1 MLTILFKILSILG
14 ILLLILLG
22 IALVIILLVLF
33 FPVCYKVSGKKT
45 AEEMLFD
52 AKMKWLFGLV
62 RVTYSYPV
70 PGKLLAKVL
79 FFTVYDSSEKEKKS
93 APGEDTHTAPKKD
106 LTEEAQETSRTSEAS
121 DASEPLDAS
130 EASDTSESSDTS
142 GTSGQTLLSDDT
154 DIAKTDTATDTE
166 ASANAKT
173 SVEENTP
180 GPQQETSRKL
190 AGFFEKIRYTIRKI
204 CDKIKYILKNISFYK
219 ELWNDPDTKGLL
231 QHAGKRIGHILKRL
245 RPRKLNV
252 NARIGTGSP
261 DTTGY
266 LYGIYGMILPKLGK
280 GVCITPDFE
289 QAILEGDL
297 KASGHFTVA
306 CVLFHSARLL
316 MDKRLQQLKLKIRTF
331 QKNQKK

>member
-22 IALVIILLVLF
+22 IALVVILLVLF

-70 PGKLLAKVL
+70 PGKLLTKVL
-79 FFTVYDSSEKEKKS
+79 FFTVYDSSEKEKNS
-93 APGEDTHTAPKKD
+93 ASGEDTHTAPKKD
-106 LTEEAQETSRTSEAS
+106 ITEAAQETSR
-121 DASEPLDAS
+121 
-130 EASDTSESSDTS
+130 TSESSDTS
-142 GTSGQTLLSDDT
+142 GTSRQTLLSDDT
-154 DIAKTDTATDTE
+154 DRAKTDPATDTE
-166 ASANAKT
+166 ASTNAKT
-173 SVEENTP
+173 SVEENLP
-180 GPQQETSRKL
+180 VPQQETSGKI

-204 CDKIKYILKNISFYK
+204 CDKIKYILKNISFYR

-289 QAILEGDL
+289 QTILEGDF

-316 MDKRLQQLKLKIRTF
+316 MDKRLQQLKHKIRTF

>member
-70 PGKLLAKVL
+70 PGKLLTKVL

-106 LTEEAQETSRTSEAS
+106 LTEEAQETSRTSVSS
-121 DASEPLDAS
+121 DASEP
-130 EASDTSESSDTS
+130 SDTSV
-142 GTSGQTLLSDDT
+142 TSGQTLLPSDT
-154 DIAKTDTATDTE
+154 DMAKTDPATDTE
-166 ASANAKT
+166 ASGKI
-173 SVEENTP
+173 
-180 GPQQETSRKL
+180 

-204 CDKIKYILKNISFYK
+204 CDKIKYILENISFYR

-231 QHAGKRIGHILKRL
+231 QHVGKRIGHILKRL
-245 RPRKLNV
+245 RPRKLKM

-297 KASGHFTVA
+297 KASGHFTIA

-316 MDKRLQQLKLKIRTF
+316 LDKRLQQLKLKIRTF
-331 QKNQKK
+331 QKDHKK

>member
-22 IALVIILLVLF
+22 IALVVILLVLF
-33 FPVCYKVSGKKT
+33 FPVCYKMSGKKN
-45 AEEMLFD
+45 AEEMQFA
-52 AKMKWLFGLV
+52 AKIKWLFGLV
-62 RVTYSYPV
+62 RVSYSYPV

-79 FFTVYDSSEKEKKS
+79 FFTVYDSSAEKKNS
-93 APGEDTHTAPKKD
+93 APGEDTHTAPKRD
-106 LTEEAQETSRTSEAS
+106 IT
-121 DASEPLDAS
+121 
-130 EASDTSESSDTS
+130 
-142 GTSGQTLLSDDT
+142 TLLSDDT

-166 ASANAKT
+166 ASADAKT
-173 SVEENTP
+173 SAEENTP
-180 GPQQETSRKL
+180 GPQQETSGKL

-231 QHAGKRIGHILKRL
+231 QHAGSRIGHILKRL
-245 RPRKLNV
+245 RPRKLEV
-252 NARIGTGSP
+252 NARVGTGSP

-289 QAILEGDL
+289 QAILEGDF
-297 KASGHFTVA
+297 KASGHFTIA

-316 MDKRLQQLKLKIRTF
+316 MDKRLQQLKHKIRTF
-331 QKNQKK
+331 QKDQKK

>member
-70 PGKLLAKVL
+70 PGKLLTKVL
-79 FFTVYDSSEKEKKS
+79 FFTVYDSSEKEKNS
-93 APGEDTHTAPKKD
+93 APGEDTHTAPNKD
-106 LTEEAQETSRTSEAS
+106 ITEAAQETSRTSEPS
-121 DASEPLDAS
+121 DA
-130 EASDTSESSDTS
+130 SESSDTS
-142 GTSGQTLLSDDT
+142 VTSGQTLLSDDT
-154 DIAKTDTATDTE
+154 DMAKTDTATDTE
-166 ASANAKT
+166 ASADAKT
-173 SVEENTP
+173 SAEENTP
-180 GPQQETSRKL
+180 GPQLETSTSGKL

-204 CDKIKYILKNISFYK
+204 CDKIKYILKNISFYR
-219 ELWNDPDTKGLL
+219 ELWNDSDTKGLL

-245 RPRKLNV
+245 RPRKLEV
-252 NARIGTGSP
+252 NARVGTGSP

-289 QAILEGDL
+289 QAILEGDF
-297 KASGHFTVA
+297 KASGHFTIA

-316 MDKRLQQLKLKIRTF
+316 MDKRLQQLKHKIRTF

>member
-22 IALVIILLVLF
+22 IALVVILLVLF
-33 FPVCYKVSGKKT
+33 FPVCYKMSGKKN
-45 AEEMLFD
+45 AEEMQFA
-52 AKMKWLFGLV
+52 AKIKWLFGLV
-62 RVTYSYPV
+62 RVSYSYPV

-79 FFTVYDSSEKEKKS
+79 FFTVYDSSAEKKNS
-93 APGEDTHTAPKKD
+93 APGEDTHTAPNKD
-106 LTEEAQETSRTSEAS
+106 IT
-121 DASEPLDAS
+121 
-130 EASDTSESSDTS
+130 
-142 GTSGQTLLSDDT
+142 TLLSDDT
-154 DIAKTDTATDTE
+154 DMAKTDTATDTE

-180 GPQQETSRKL
+180 GPQQETSGKL

-204 CDKIKYILKNISFYK
+204 CDKIKYILKNISFYR

-289 QAILEGDL
+289 QAILEGDF
-297 KASGHFTVA
+297 KASGHFTIA
-306 CVLFHSARLL
+306 CVLFHSVRLL
-316 MDKRLQQLKLKIRTF
+316 MDKRLQQLKHKIRTF

>member
-22 IALVIILLVLF
+22 IALVVILLVLF
-33 FPVCYKVSGKKT
+33 FPVCYKMSGKKN
-45 AEEMLFD
+45 AEGMQFA
-52 AKMKWLFGLV
+52 AKIKWLFGLV
-62 RVTYSYPV
+62 RVSYSYPV

-79 FFTVYDSSEKEKKS
+79 FFTVYDSSAEKKNS
-93 APGEDTHTAPKKD
+93 APGEDTHTAPNKD
-106 LTEEAQETSRTSEAS
+106 IT
-121 DASEPLDAS
+121 
-130 EASDTSESSDTS
+130 
-142 GTSGQTLLSDDT
+142 TLLSDDT
-154 DIAKTDTATDTE
+154 DMAKTDTATDTE

-180 GPQQETSRKL
+180 GPQQETSGKI

-204 CDKIKYILKNISFYK
+204 CDKIKYILKNISFYR
-219 ELWNDPDTKGLL
+219 ELWNNPDTKGLL
-231 QHAGKRIGHILKRL
+231 QHAGSRIGHILKRL
-245 RPRKLNV
+245 RPRKLEV
-252 NARIGTGSP
+252 NARVGTGSP

-289 QAILEGDL
+289 QAILEGDF

-316 MDKRLQQLKLKIRTF
+316 MDKRLQQLKHKIRTF

>member
-22 IALVIILLVLF
+22 IALVVILLVLF

-52 AKMKWLFGLV
+52 AKMKWLFGLI
-62 RVTYSYPV
+62 RVSYSYPV

-79 FFTVYDSSEKEKKS
+79 FFTVYDSSEKEKNS
-93 APGEDTHTAPKKD
+93 ASGENTHTAPKKD
-106 LTEEAQETSRTSEAS
+106 LTEEAQETSRTSE
-121 DASEPLDAS
+121 P
-130 EASDTSESSDTS
+130 SDTSESSDTS
-142 GTSGQTLLSDDT
+142 VTSGQTLLSDDT
-154 DIAKTDTATDTE
+154 DMAKTDTATDTE

-180 GPQQETSRKL
+180 GPQQETSGKI

-204 CDKIKYILKNISFYK
+204 CDKIKYILKNISFYR

-289 QAILEGDL
+289 QAILEGDF
-297 KASGHFTVA
+297 KASGHFTIA

-316 MDKRLQQLKLKIRTF
+316 MDKRLQQLKHKIRTF

>member
-1 MLTILFKILSILG
+1 MTILFKILSILG

-22 IALVIILLVLF
+22 IALVVILLVLF
-33 FPVCYKVSGKKT
+33 FPVCYKMSGKKN
-45 AEEMLFD
+45 AEEMQFA
-52 AKMKWLFGLV
+52 AKIKWLFGLV
-62 RVTYSYPV
+62 RVSYSYPV

-79 FFTVYDSSEKEKKS
+79 FFTVYDSSAEKKNS
-93 APGEDTHTAPKKD
+93 ASGEDTHTAPNKD
-106 LTEEAQETSRTSEAS
+106 IT
-121 DASEPLDAS
+121 
-130 EASDTSESSDTS
+130 
-142 GTSGQTLLSDDT
+142 TLLSDDT

-245 RPRKLNV
+245 RPRKLEV
-252 NARIGTGSP
+252 NARVGTGSP

-289 QAILEGDL
+289 QAILEGDF
-297 KASGHFTVA
+297 KASGHFTIA

-316 MDKRLQQLKLKIRTF
+316 MDKRLQQLKHKIRTF
-331 QKNQKK
+331 QKDQKK

>member
-22 IALVIILLVLF
+22 IALVVILLVLF

-70 PGKLLAKVL
+70 PGKLLTKVL
-79 FFTVYDSSEKEKKS
+79 FFTVYDSSEKEKNS
-93 APGEDTHTAPKKD
+93 ASGEDTHTAPKKD
-106 LTEEAQETSRTSEAS
+106 ITEAAQETSR
-121 DASEPLDAS
+121 
-130 EASDTSESSDTS
+130 TSESSDTS

-154 DIAKTDTATDTE
+154 DRAKTDPATDTE
-166 ASANAKT
+166 AYANAKT
-173 SVEENTP
+173 SVEENLP
-180 GPQQETSRKL
+180 VPQQETSGKI

-289 QAILEGDL
+289 QAILEGDF

-316 MDKRLQQLKLKIRTF
+316 LDKRLQQLKLKIRTF

>member
-22 IALVIILLVLF
+22 IALVVILLVLF
-33 FPVCYKVSGKKT
+33 FPVCYKMSGKKN
-45 AEEMLFD
+45 AEEMQFA
-52 AKMKWLFGLV
+52 AKIKWLFGLV
-62 RVTYSYPV
+62 RVSYSYPV

-79 FFTVYDSSEKEKKS
+79 FFTVYDSSAEKKNS
-93 APGEDTHTAPKKD
+93 APGEDTRTAPNKD
-106 LTEEAQETSRTSEAS
+106 ITEAAQETSRTSEPS
-121 DASEPLDAS
+121 DASEP
-130 EASDTSESSDTS
+130 SDTSV
-142 GTSGQTLLSDDT
+142 TSGQTLLSDDT
-154 DIAKTDTATDTE
+154 DMAKTDTATDTE
-166 ASANAKT
+166 ASADAKT
-173 SVEENTP
+173 SAEENTP
-180 GPQQETSRKL
+180 GPQLETSTSGKL

-204 CDKIKYILKNISFYK
+204 CDKIKYILKNISFYR

-245 RPRKLNV
+245 RPRKLEV
-252 NARIGTGSP
+252 NARVGTGSP

-289 QAILEGDL
+289 QAILEGDF
-297 KASGHFTVA
+297 KASGHFTIA

-316 MDKRLQQLKLKIRTF
+316 MDKRLQQLKHKIRTF

>member
-14 ILLLILLG
+14 IFLLILLG
-22 IALVIILLVLF
+22 IALVVILLVLF
-33 FPVCYKVSGKKT
+33 FPVCYKMSGKKNVQEMQFT
-45 AEEMLFD
+45 A
-52 AKMKWLFGLV
+52 KIKWLFGLV
-62 RVTYSYPV
+62 RVSYSYPV

-79 FFTVYDSSEKEKKS
+79 FFTVYDSSEKGKKS

-106 LTEEAQETSRTSEAS
+106 ITEAAQETSRTSESS
-121 DASEPLDAS
+121 DA
-130 EASDTSESSDTS
+130 SESSDTS
-142 GTSGQTLLSDDT
+142 GTSGQTLFSDDT
-154 DIAKTDTATDTE
+154 DRAKTDPATDTE
-166 ASANAKT
+166 ALADAKT
-173 SVEENTP
+173 SVEENP
-180 GPQQETSRKL
+180 PVPQQETSGKI

-204 CDKIKYILKNISFYK
+204 CDKIKYILQNISFYR

-289 QAILEGDL
+289 QAILEGDF
-297 KASGHFTVA
+297 KASGHFTLA
-306 CVLFHSARLL
+306 CLLFHSARLL
-316 MDKRLQQLKLKIRTF
+316 LDKRLQQLKHKIRTF
-331 QKNQKK
+331 KNNQKK

>member
-22 IALVIILLVLF
+22 IALVVILLVLF

-70 PGKLLAKVL
+70 PGKLLTKVL
-79 FFTVYDSSEKEKKS
+79 FFTVYDSSEKEKNS
-93 APGEDTHTAPKKD
+93 ASGENTHTAPNKD
-106 LTEEAQETSRTSEAS
+106 IT
-121 DASEPLDAS
+121 
-130 EASDTSESSDTS
+130 
-142 GTSGQTLLSDDT
+142 TLLSDDT
-154 DIAKTDTATDTE
+154 DMAKTDTATDTE
-166 ASANAKT
+166 ASADAKT

-180 GPQQETSRKL
+180 GPQQETSGKI

-204 CDKIKYILKNISFYK
+204 CDKIKYILKNISFYR
-219 ELWNDPDTKGLL
+219 ELWNNPDTKGLL

-245 RPRKLNV
+245 RPRKLEV
-252 NARIGTGSP
+252 NARVGTGSP

-316 MDKRLQQLKLKIRTF
+316 MDKRLQQLKHKIRTF

>member
-22 IALVIILLVLF
+22 IALVVILLVLF
-33 FPVCYKVSGKKT
+33 FPVCYKMSGKKN
-45 AEEMLFD
+45 AEETQFA
-52 AKMKWLFGLV
+52 AKIKWLFGLV
-62 RVTYSYPV
+62 RVSYSYPV

-79 FFTVYDSSEKEKKS
+79 FFTVYDSSEKKKNS
-93 APGEDTHTAPKKD
+93 APGEDTHAAPERD
-106 LTEEAQETSRTSEAS
+106 ITEEARETSRTSEPS
-121 DASEPLDAS
+121 DASE
-130 EASDTSESSDTS
+130 
-142 GTSGQTLLSDDT
+142 TSGQTLLSHDS
-154 DIAKTDTATDTE
+154 DIAKTDPATDTE
-166 ASANAKT
+166 ASADAKI
-173 SVEENTP
+173 SVEENP
-180 GPQQETSRKL
+180 PVPQQETSTFGKI

-204 CDKIKYILKNISFYK
+204 CDKIKYILKNISFYR

-252 NARIGTGSP
+252 NARAGTGSP

-289 QAILEGDL
+289 QAILEGDF

-316 MDKRLQQLKLKIRTF
+316 LDKRLQQLKLKIRTF

>member
-70 PGKLLAKVL
+70 PGKLLTKVL

-93 APGEDTHTAPKKD
+93 APGEDTHTAPNKD
-106 LTEEAQETSRTSEAS
+106 IT
-121 DASEPLDAS
+121 
-130 EASDTSESSDTS
+130 
-142 GTSGQTLLSDDT
+142 TLLSDDT
-154 DIAKTDTATDTE
+154 DMAKTDTATDTE
-166 ASANAKT
+166 ASADAKT

-180 GPQQETSRKL
+180 GPQQETSGKL

-204 CDKIKYILKNISFYK
+204 CDKIKYILKNISFYR

-231 QHAGKRIGHILKRL
+231 QYAGSRIGHILKRL
-245 RPRKLNV
+245 RPRKLEV
-252 NARIGTGSP
+252 NARVGTGSP

-289 QAILEGDL
+289 QAILEGDF

-306 CVLFHSARLL
+306 CVLFHSVRLL
-316 MDKRLQQLKLKIRTF
+316 MDKRLQQLKHKIKTF

>member
-22 IALVIILLVLF
+22 IALVVILLVLF
-33 FPVCYKVSGKKT
+33 FPVCYKMSGKKN
-45 AEEMLFD
+45 AEETQFA
-52 AKMKWLFGLV
+52 AKIKWLFGLV
-62 RVTYSYPV
+62 RVSYSYPV

-79 FFTVYDSSEKEKKS
+79 FFTVYDSSEKKKSS
-93 APGEDTHTAPKKD
+93 APGEDTHTAPEKD
-106 LTEEAQETSRTSEAS
+106 ITEAAQETSRTSESS
-121 DASEPLDAS
+121 DA
-130 EASDTSESSDTS
+130 SESSDTS

-154 DIAKTDTATDTE
+154 DRAKTDPETDTE
-166 ASANAKT
+166 ASADAKI
-173 SVEENTP
+173 SAEENTP
-180 GPQQETSRKL
+180 GPQQETSTFGKI

-204 CDKIKYILKNISFYK
+204 CDKIKYILKNISFYR

-245 RPRKLNV
+245 RPRKLKM

-289 QAILEGDL
+289 EAILEGDF

-316 MDKRLQQLKLKIRTF
+316 LDKRLQQLKLKIRTF

>member
-22 IALVIILLVLF
+22 IALVVILLVLF
-33 FPVCYKVSGKKT
+33 FPVCYKMSGKKN
-45 AEEMLFD
+45 AEEMQFA
-52 AKMKWLFGLV
+52 AKIKWLFGLV
-62 RVTYSYPV
+62 RVSYSYPV

-79 FFTVYDSSEKEKKS
+79 FLTVYDSSEKEKNS

-106 LTEEAQETSRTSEAS
+106 ITEAAQETSRTSESS
-121 DASEPLDAS
+121 DASEPSDAS
-130 EASDTSESSDTS
+130 E
-142 GTSGQTLLSDDT
+142 TSGQTLLSDDT
-154 DIAKTDTATDTE
+154 DIAKTDPATDTE
-166 ASANAKT
+166 ASADAKI
-173 SVEENTP
+173 SAEENTP
-180 GPQQETSRKL
+180 GPQQETSTFGKI

-204 CDKIKYILKNISFYK
+204 CDKIKYILKNISFYR

-245 RPRKLNV
+245 RPRKLKM

-289 QAILEGDL
+289 EAILEGDL

-306 CVLFHSARLL
+306 CILFHSARLL
-316 MDKRLQQLKLKIRTF
+316 LDKRLQQLKLKIRTF

>member
-22 IALVIILLVLF
+22 IALAVILLVLF
-33 FPVCYKVSGKKT
+33 FPVCYKMSGKKT
-45 AEEMLFD
+45 AEEMLFA

-62 RVTYSYPV
+62 RVTYSYPI

-79 FFTVYDSSEKEKKS
+79 FFTVYDSSEKGKKS

-106 LTEEAQETSRTSEAS
+106 ITEAAQETSRTSESS
-121 DASEPLDAS
+121 DA
-130 EASDTSESSDTS
+130 S

-154 DIAKTDTATDTE
+154 DRAKTDPATDTE

-173 SVEENTP
+173 SVEENP
-180 GPQQETSRKL
+180 PVLQQETFGKI

-204 CDKIKYILKNISFYK
+204 CDKIKYILKNISFYR

-289 QAILEGDL
+289 QAILEGDF

>member
-22 IALVIILLVLF
+22 IALVVILLVLF
-33 FPVCYKVSGKKT
+33 FPVCYKMSGKKN
-45 AEEMLFD
+45 AEEMQFA
-52 AKMKWLFGLV
+52 AKIKWLFGLV
-62 RVTYSYPV
+62 RVSYSYPV

-79 FFTVYDSSEKEKKS
+79 FFTVYDSSAEKKNS
-93 APGEDTHTAPKKD
+93 ASGEDTRTAPKRD
-106 LTEEAQETSRTSEAS
+106 IT
-121 DASEPLDAS
+121 
-130 EASDTSESSDTS
+130 
-142 GTSGQTLLSDDT
+142 TLLSDDT
-154 DIAKTDTATDTE
+154 DMAKTDTATDTE

-180 GPQQETSRKL
+180 GPQQETSGKL

-204 CDKIKYILKNISFYK
+204 CDKIKYILKNISFYR

-245 RPRKLNV
+245 RPRKLEV
-252 NARIGTGSP
+252 NARVGTGSP

-289 QAILEGDL
+289 QAILEGDF
-297 KASGHFTVA
+297 KASGHFTIA

-316 MDKRLQQLKLKIRTF
+316 MDKRLQQLKHKIRTF

>member
-1 MLTILFKILSILG
+1 MLTILFKILGILG
-14 ILLLILLG
+14 ILLLVLLG
-22 IALVIILLVLF
+22 IALTVILLVLF
-33 FPVCYKVSGKKT
+33 FPLCYKAYGQKS
-45 AEEMLFD
+45 ADEMRFSV
-52 AKMKWLFGLV
+52 KVRWLFGLV
-62 RVTYSYPV
+62 RIFYDYPQ

-79 FFTVYDSSEKEKKS
+79 FFTVYDSSAEKKSS
-93 APGEDTHTAPKKD
+93 APGEDTHAAPERD
-106 LTEEAQETSRTSEAS
+106 ITEEARETSRTSEPS
-121 DASEPLDAS
+121 DASE
-130 EASDTSESSDTS
+130 
-142 GTSGQTLLSDDT
+142 TSGQTLLSHDSH
-154 DIAKTDTATDTE
+154 IAKTDPATDTE
-166 ASANAKT
+166 ASADAKI
-173 SVEENTP
+173 SAEENTP
-180 GPQQETSRKL
+180 GPQQETSTFGKTT
-190 AGFFEKIRYTIRKI
+190 GFFEKIRYTIRKI
-204 CDKIKYILKNISFYK
+204 CDKIKYILKNISFYR

-245 RPRKLNV
+245 RPRKLEV
-252 NARIGTGSP
+252 NARVGTGSP

-289 QAILEGDL
+289 QAILEGDF

>member
-22 IALVIILLVLF
+22 IALVVILLVLF
-33 FPVCYKVSGKKT
+33 FPVCYKMSGKKN
-45 AEEMLFD
+45 AEEMQFA
-52 AKMKWLFGLV
+52 AKIKWLFGLV
-62 RVTYSYPV
+62 RVSYSYPV

-79 FFTVYDSSEKEKKS
+79 FFTVYDSSAEKKNS
-93 APGEDTHTAPKKD
+93 APGEDTHTAPNKD
-106 LTEEAQETSRTSEAS
+106 IT
-121 DASEPLDAS
+121 
-130 EASDTSESSDTS
+130 
-142 GTSGQTLLSDDT
+142 TLLSDDT
-154 DIAKTDTATDTE
+154 DMAKTDTATDTE
-166 ASANAKT
+166 ASADAKT

-180 GPQQETSRKL
+180 GPQQETSGKI

-204 CDKIKYILKNISFYK
+204 CDKIKYILKNISFYR

-245 RPRKLNV
+245 RPRKLKM
-252 NARIGTGSP
+252 NACIGTGSP

-289 QAILEGDL
+289 QAILEGDF

-316 MDKRLQQLKLKIRTF
+316 LDKRLQQLKHKIRTF

>member
-22 IALVIILLVLF
+22 IALVVILLVLF

-79 FFTVYDSSEKEKKS
+79 FFTVYDSSAEKKNS
-93 APGEDTHTAPKKD
+93 APGEDTHTAPNKD
-106 LTEEAQETSRTSEAS
+106 ITEAAQETSRTSEPS
-121 DASEPLDAS
+121 DA
-130 EASDTSESSDTS
+130 SESSDTS
-142 GTSGQTLLSDDT
+142 VTSGQTLLSDDT
-154 DIAKTDTATDTE
+154 DMAKTKLTAVTTDSTDAE
-166 ASANAKT
+166 SASQ
-173 SVEENTP
+173 ENTP
-180 GPQQETSRKL
+180 GPQQETSGKI

-204 CDKIKYILKNISFYK
+204 YDKIKYILKNISFYK

-231 QHAGKRIGHILKRL
+231 QHAGKRIWHILKRL
-245 RPRKLNV
+245 RPRKLEV
-252 NARIGTGSP
+252 NARVGTGSP

-289 QAILEGDL
+289 QAILEGDF
-297 KASGHFTVA
+297 KASGHFTIA

-316 MDKRLQQLKLKIRTF
+316 MDKRLQQLKHKIRTF

>member
-22 IALVIILLVLF
+22 IALVVILLVLF
-33 FPVCYKVSGKKT
+33 FPVCYKMSGKKN
-45 AEEMLFD
+45 AEEMQFA
-52 AKMKWLFGLV
+52 AKIKWLFGLV
-62 RVTYSYPV
+62 RVSYSYPV

-79 FFTVYDSSEKEKKS
+79 FFTVYDSSAEKKNS
-93 APGEDTHTAPKKD
+93 APGEDTHTAPNKD
-106 LTEEAQETSRTSEAS
+106 IT
-121 DASEPLDAS
+121 
-130 EASDTSESSDTS
+130 
-142 GTSGQTLLSDDT
+142 TLLSDDT
-154 DIAKTDTATDTE
+154 DMAKTDTATDTE

-180 GPQQETSRKL
+180 GPQQETSGKL

-204 CDKIKYILKNISFYK
+204 CDKIKYILKNISFYR

-245 RPRKLNV
+245 RPRKLEV
-252 NARIGTGSP
+252 NARVGTGSP

-289 QAILEGDL
+289 QAILEGDF
-297 KASGHFTVA
+297 KASGHFTIA
-306 CVLFHSARLL
+306 CVLFHSVRLL
-316 MDKRLQQLKLKIRTF
+316 MDKRLQQLKHKIRTF

>member
-33 FPVCYKVSGKKT
+33 FPVCYKMSGKKN
-45 AEEMLFD
+45 AEEMQFA
-52 AKMKWLFGLV
+52 AKIKWLFGLV
-62 RVTYSYPV
+62 RVSYSYPV

-79 FFTVYDSSEKEKKS
+79 FFTVYDSSAEKKNS
-93 APGEDTHTAPKKD
+93 ASGEDTRTAPNKD
-106 LTEEAQETSRTSEAS
+106 IT
-121 DASEPLDAS
+121 
-130 EASDTSESSDTS
+130 
-142 GTSGQTLLSDDT
+142 TLLSDDT
-154 DIAKTDTATDTE
+154 DMAKTDTATDTE
-166 ASANAKT
+166 ASADAKT
-173 SVEENTP
+173 SAEENTP
-180 GPQQETSRKL
+180 GPQLETSTSGKL

-204 CDKIKYILKNISFYK
+204 CDKIKYILKNISFYR

-245 RPRKLNV
+245 RPRKLEV
-252 NARIGTGSP
+252 NARVGTGSP

-289 QAILEGDL
+289 QAILEGDF
-297 KASGHFTVA
+297 KASGHFTIA

-316 MDKRLQQLKLKIRTF
+316 MDKRLQQLKHKIRTF

>member
-33 FPVCYKVSGKKT
+33 FPVCYKMSGKKN
-45 AEEMLFD
+45 AEEMQFA
-52 AKMKWLFGLV
+52 AKIKWLFGLV
-62 RVTYSYPV
+62 RVSYSYPV

-79 FFTVYDSSEKEKKS
+79 FFTVYDSSAEKKNS
-93 APGEDTHTAPKKD
+93 ASGEDTRTAPNKD
-106 LTEEAQETSRTSEAS
+106 IT
-121 DASEPLDAS
+121 
-130 EASDTSESSDTS
+130 
-142 GTSGQTLLSDDT
+142 TLLSDDT
-154 DIAKTDTATDTE
+154 DMAKTDTATDTE
-166 ASANAKT
+166 ASADAKT
-173 SVEENTP
+173 SAEENTP
-180 GPQQETSRKL
+180 GPQLETSTSGKL

-245 RPRKLNV
+245 RPRKLEV
-252 NARIGTGSP
+252 NARVGTGSP

-289 QAILEGDL
+289 QAILEGDF
-297 KASGHFTVA
+297 KASGHFTIA

-316 MDKRLQQLKLKIRTF
+316 MDKRLQQLKHKIRTF

>member
-22 IALVIILLVLF
+22 IALVVILLVLF

-79 FFTVYDSSEKEKKS
+79 FFTVYDSSAEKKNS
-93 APGEDTHTAPKKD
+93 APGEDTRTAPKRD
-106 LTEEAQETSRTSEAS
+106 IT
-121 DASEPLDAS
+121 
-130 EASDTSESSDTS
+130 
-142 GTSGQTLLSDDT
+142 TLLSDDT

-166 ASANAKT
+166 ASADAKT
-173 SVEENTP
+173 SAEENTP
-180 GPQQETSRKL
+180 GPQQETSGKL

-231 QHAGKRIGHILKRL
+231 QHAGSRIGHILKRL
-245 RPRKLNV
+245 RPRKLEI
-252 NARIGTGSP
+252 NARVGTGSP

-289 QAILEGDL
+289 QAILEGDF
-297 KASGHFTVA
+297 KASGHFTIA

-316 MDKRLQQLKLKIRTF
+316 LDKRLQQLKHKIRTF